1 MIAFIVI
8 LGGAGLIFVLAQA
21 LLGTAGEI
29 EASPDTAENQKWRQS
44 KWMYQID
51 NVWGQL
57 NILDLLFGLIS
68 NAVKPKSKDAK
79 GSKWRL
85 AKVIVWR
92 GPDGLGVLEVRREFK
107 RYGIIVIWHGFNGDS
122 CWFYVRETQKAHALY
137 RLDHIHAGGPSWAE
151 QANGAEKPE
160 KPQATATPSPKGK
173 RPAKQTT
180 PTAADRAKAWLKRE
194 FA

>member
-1 MIAFIVI
+1 MIGFVI
-8 LGGAGLIFVLAQA
+8 IFGFAGLVIALAQA

-29 EASPDTAENQKWRQS
+29 EAFPDTAENQKWRHG

-51 NVWGQL
+51 NVIGQL
-57 NILDLLFGLIS
+57 NILDMIFGLIS
-68 NAVKPKSKDAK
+68 NAVKPKSADAK

-92 GPDGLGVLEVRREFK
+92 GPDGMSVLEARREFK

-122 CWFYVRETQKAHALY
+122 CWFYIRETQKNHALY
-137 RLDHIHAGGPSWAE
+137 RLDHIHAGGPSWKE

-160 KPQATATPSPKGK
+160 KPQATATPKGK
-173 RPAKQTT
+173 RASKQTA
-180 PTAADRAKAWLKRE
+180 PTAGDRAKAWIKRE
-194 FA
+194 IA